1 MSKRRFLSLDSTGQ
15 CCSVALW
22 MGGGADV
29 ISRQAPTGHQH
40 SQALLPL
47 VIELLAEARLRL
59 EELGFIAFGRGP
71 GSFTG
76 IRVCASVVQGLALG
90 GGLQVL
96 PISSLAALAGRCL
109 RHSGGGSERPI
120 LAVQDARMGDVHWG
134 LYSADHRAGVI
145 ARVADRLDP
154 TESLRSQLSSL
165 ADESGLLLCGDGVP
179 LLAAGQH
186 LPATVETV
194 ACGSACAADVAWL
207 AARCSAED
215 EGLLLSA
222 EQALPSYMRADS
234 SWQKRVRRGT

>member
-1 MSKRRFLSLDSTGQ
+1 MNKRRFLSLDSTGQ

-22 MGGGADV
+22 TGDADV

-47 VIELLAEARLRL
+47 VLELLAETRLQL
-59 EELGFIAFGRGP
+59 GELDFVAFGRGP

-109 RHSGGGSERPI
+109 RHCGGDSERPI

-134 LYSADHRAGVI
+134 LYSADHRVGVI
-145 ARVADRLDP
+145 ARVADRIDP
-154 TESLRSQLSSL
+154 TASLCSQLSGL
-165 ADESGLLLCGDGVP
+165 AGASGLRLCGDGVP
-179 LLAAGQH
+179 LLAACQC
-186 LPATVETV
+186 LPAVAETV
-194 ACGSACAADVAWL
+194 ACGSASAADIAWL
-207 AARCSAED
+207 AARCRTED
-215 EGLLLSA
+215 KGILLSA
-222 EQALPSYMRADS
+222 EQALPSYIRADS
-234 SWQKRVRRGT
+234 SWQKRVRRGA